1 MKTVTIAD
9 CISYSPEKMKKNNL
23 FETEHMFTDLYCFEP
38 GQEQKV
44 HTHTNS
50 DKIYIVQKGEGT
62 FKVGVESTILKK
74 GMGTIARSGEPHGVK
89 NHSTEK
95 LIVLVI
101 MAPKP

>member
-1 MKTVTIAD
+1 MKIVTIAD
-9 CISYSPEKMKKNNL
+9 HISYSTEKMKKNDL

-38 GQEQKV
+38 GQEQKT
-44 HTHTNS
+44 HTHDSS

-74 GMGTIARSGEPHGVK
+74 GMATIARAGEPHGVK
-89 NHSTEK
+89 NHSNDQLT
-95 LIVLVI
+95 VLVI